1 VQLLKPAMYHTRFG
15 VKIMVMMRP
24 CISGLEATAASV
36 PTSSMNFCAAVA
48 ALYAFQTQPMHGA
61 GQRRKKAECM

>member
-1 VQLLKPAMYHTRFG
+1 MQLLEPATYHTRFG

-36 PTSSMNFCAAVA
+36 PTSSMNFCAAFA
-48 ALYAFQTQPMHGA
+48 ALQAFETRPMQGA
-61 GQRRKKAECM
+61 G